1 LKSEEQ
7 LIKEFY
13 KKEKDRKK
21 QKVKIRKLQQI
32 KKKNLRL
39 LNIYQKK

>member
-32 KKKNLRL
+32 KKKILRL
-39 LNIYQKK
+39 LNIYKKT

>member
-39 LNIYQKK
+39 LNIYKKT